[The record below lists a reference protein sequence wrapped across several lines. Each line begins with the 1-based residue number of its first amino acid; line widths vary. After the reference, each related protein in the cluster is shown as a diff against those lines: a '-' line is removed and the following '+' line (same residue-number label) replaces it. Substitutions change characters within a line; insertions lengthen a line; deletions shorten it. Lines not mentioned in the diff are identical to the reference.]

1 MFGTFSE
8 QIQNN
13 FRIVVGE
20 SMTTSMKQLAT
31 RLGCTVQQANRYRR
45 KAEERYSTTLGSTD
59 PTDARVTVFNPDE
72 VALILSVAPQ
82 KEPEPIVTA
91 EVVEPGTLVQTRQL
105 EPSNSVPT
113 QINHYTFLVFD
124 TQAQETEIDDSR
136 QRTATNFNQF
146 RSALRNQIGRQG
158 KADAIASV
166 GDYVTSFEDELNTQ
180 LGKFQQPLQDTP
192 AG

>member
-1 MFGTFSE
+1 
-8 QIQNN
+8 
-13 FRIVVGE
+13 
-20 SMTTSMKQLAT
+20 MTTSMKQLAT
-31 RLGCTVQQANRYRR
+31 QLGCTVQQANRYRR
-45 KAEERYSTTLGSTD
+45 KAEDRYSTTLGSTD

-72 VALILSVAPQ
+72 VALILSIAPK
-82 KEPEPIVTA
+82 KEPEPVVTT

-105 EPSNSVPT
+105 EPPSSASMQV
-113 QINHYTFLVFD
+113 NHYTFLVFD

-158 KADAIASV
+158 RADAIASV